1 MLAVLDATT
10 VTSFWSGIDI
20 ELRFFAN
27 ADEERYSI
35 QAHPTLADCSL
46 ASRVMNRPQARA
58 KKDLS
63 LTQSTKSSETREL
76 LWRQVRTPTSLFLLQ
91 KQTRTTRIFIGSEKE
106 SLKKCERSP
115 EKPCFNAV
123 KV

>member
-1 MLAVLDATT
+1 MIGMAVLFKAAST
-10 VTSFWSGIDI
+10 
-20 ELRFFAN
+20 ELRKVAL
-27 ADEERYSI
+27 I
-35 QAHPTLADCSL
+35 PLADCSL

-76 LWRQVRTPTSLFLLQ
+76 LWRQVRTLTSLFLLQ

-106 SLKKCERSP
+106 SLNKWEGSP